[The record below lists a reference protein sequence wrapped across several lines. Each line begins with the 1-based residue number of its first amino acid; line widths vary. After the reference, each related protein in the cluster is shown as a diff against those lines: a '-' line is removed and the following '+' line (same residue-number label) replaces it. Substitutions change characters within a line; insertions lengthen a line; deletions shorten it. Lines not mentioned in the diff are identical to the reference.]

1 MADLVYWIYG
11 RVAGTPGTEVARGR
25 LLSGLRVRDIPSC
38 DFPDQSPPA
47 VLLVLSNV
55 RCLRN
60 RSPCGESGYR
70 ILRLTHFAPPS
81 RTLCL
86 SCLWADLFSLFHSLQ
101 PGYRKAAPGRPGNFA
116 KVQRICGK
124 SAAVAAAEPGR
135 DIVFHIGAGA
145 FQRRRSAIRL

>member
-11 RVAGTPGTEVARGR
+11 CVAGTPGNEVAAGR
-25 LLSGLRVRDIPSC
+25 LLSGLRFRDIPSC

-47 VLLVLSNV
+47 VLLVLSNA
-55 RCLRN
+55 RRLRN

-70 ILRLTHFAPPS
+70 ILRLTDFAPPS

-86 SCLWADLFSLFHSLQ
+86 SCLCADLFGLFHSLE
-101 PGYRKAAPGRPGNFA
+101 PGYRNATPMGPRNFT

-124 SAAVAAAEPGR
+124 SAAVAAAGPGR

-145 FQRRRSAIRL
+145 FQRRRSAIRF

>member
-86 SCLWADLFSLFHSLQ
+86 SCLWADLFSLFHSLE
-101 PGYRKAAPGRPGNFA
+101 PGCRKAARGRAGNSQKARGFVESLQQCPPA
-116 KVQRICGK
+116 GQGETLFFT
-124 SAAVAAAEPGR
+124 AVAEDFDAE
-135 DIVFHIGAGA
+135 
-145 FQRRRSAIRL
+145 SL